1 MGCIARYRSEDPPP
15 AAARPAAVPDQKRR
29 ELVAARLTWAMSRRG
44 ISRGTLAERSGVSQT
59 ALSRYLSAKRLIT
72 TDALMR
78 ICPVLNLSADWVLGL
93 REARE
98 RIEREERDD
107 RKGAPMD
114 ARNKAAA
121 TTDTEV

>member
-15 AAARPAAVPDQKRR
+15 ADARAAVHDQKRR
-29 ELVAARLTWAMSRRG
+29 ELVAARLTWAMTRRG
-44 ISRGTLAERSGVSQT
+44 ITRGALAERSGVSQT
-59 ALSRYLSAKRLIT
+59 ALSRDLSAKRLIS

-114 ARNKAAA
+114 ARNKAA
-121 TTDTEV
+121 TTVDPEV

>member
-15 AAARPAAVPDQKRR
+15 AAAVPDQKRR

-44 ISRGTLAERSGVSQT
+44 ITRGALAERSGVSQT
-59 ALSRYLSAKRLIT
+59 ALSRYLSAKRLIS

-114 ARNKAAA
+114 ARNKTA
-121 TTDTEV
+121 TTVDPEV